1 MPTSQAFPNVNG
13 DVCSWADIG
22 ASLSIPEGASIDL
35 FDLNAIKWSDKVEVG
50 EQYGA
55 SGGRL
60 MGTTRG
66 KLSTEASMTLTRK
79 GALQFIEALAVA
91 ARAAGLV
98 RGDQVA
104 ISGIRFDIL
113 VQHEPMGW
121 PTDQPLEAKLFGCRF
136 LGRAHDLKEG
146 NEADMVE
153 ITLNPLYAAE
163 KSAAGDWIVLL

>member
-1 MPTSQAFPNVNG
+1 MPTQSHPNING
-13 DVCSWADIG
+13 DVCSWADFG
-22 ASLSIPEGASIDL
+22 VSLSIPDGAQVDL
-35 FDLNAIKWSDKVEVG
+35 FDLNGIKWSDKVEVG

-60 MGTTRG
+60 MGTTAG
-66 KLSTEASMTLTRK
+66 KLSTEASMTITRK

-91 ARAAGLV
+91 ARAADLI

-113 VQHEPMGW
+113 IQHEPMGS
-121 PTDQPLEAKLFGCRF
+121 TEILEAKLFGCRF
-136 LGRAHDLKEG
+136 LGRSHDLKEG

>member
-1 MPTSQAFPNVNG
+1 MPSQSFPTVNG
-13 DVCSWADIG
+13 DACSWSDISV
-22 ASLSIPEGASIDL
+22 SLSIPEGAQIDV
-35 FDLNAIKWSDKVEVG
+35 FDITGIKWADKVEVG

-60 MGTTRG
+60 METTRG
-66 KLSTEASMTLTRK
+66 KLSTESSMTIARK

-98 RGDQVA
+98 RGDQVP
-104 ISGIRFDIL
+104 ISGIRFDVL
-113 VQHEPMGW
+113 VQHEPMGF
-121 PTDQPLEAKLFGCRF
+121 DGILEAKLFGCRF
-136 LGRAHDLKEG
+136 LGRSHDLKEG

>member
-1 MPTSQAFPNVNG
+1 MPTQQFPNVNG

-22 ASLSIPEGASIDL
+22 VSLSIPEGAAVDL
-35 FDLNAIKWSDKVEVG
+35 FDIDGIKWSDKVEVG
-50 EQYGA
+50 EQRGA
-55 SGGRL
+55 SGGRV

-66 KLSTEASMTLTRK
+66 SLSTEASMTITRK

-91 ARAAGLV
+91 ARAAGIV

-113 VQHEPMGW
+113 IQHEPMGS
-121 PTDQPLEAKLFGCRF
+121 TDILEAKLFGCRF
-136 LGRAHDLKEG
+136 LGRSHDLKQG

-153 ITLNPLYAAE
+153 ITLNPIYAAE
-163 KSAAGDWIVLL
+163 KSAEGDWIVLL

>member
-1 MPTSQAFPNVNG
+1 MPSQSFPNVNG

-22 ASLSIPEGASIDL
+22 VSLSIPEGAQIDL
-35 FDLNAIKWSDKVEVG
+35 FDLNGIKWSDKVEVG

-60 MGTTRG
+60 MGTTHG
-66 KLSTEASMTLTRK
+66 KLSTEASMTITRK

-91 ARAAGLV
+91 ARAADLG
-98 RGDQVA
+98 RGDQVPIA
-104 ISGIRFDIL
+104 GIRFDIL
-113 VQHEPMGW
+113 VQHEPMGSEVV
-121 PTDQPLEAKLFGCRF
+121 LEAKLFGCRF

-163 KSAAGDWIVLL
+163 KSAAGDWITLL